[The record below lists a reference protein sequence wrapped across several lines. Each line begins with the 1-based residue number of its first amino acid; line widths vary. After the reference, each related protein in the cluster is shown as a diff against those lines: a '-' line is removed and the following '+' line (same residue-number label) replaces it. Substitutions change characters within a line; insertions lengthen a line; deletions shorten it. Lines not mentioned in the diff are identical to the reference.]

1 MTKLKPIDELA
12 AEIKRLRAEGKTV
25 AHCHGVFDVLHV
37 GHVRHLKAAKQ
48 LGDVLVVSLTAD
60 RFVNKGPGRPAF
72 NQILRAEMVGALDV
86 VDYVAIN
93 EEPHAVNLIKKLG
106 PNIYVK
112 GSDYV
117 RPEDDPT
124 GMITAEKE
132 AVASVGGRMQFTD
145 EIVFSSSALIN
156 KHFDIFPPAT
166 QGWLDGFR
174 ERHSL
179 DEVLSYLDKAARLNG
194 VVIGEPIVDE
204 YVFCEAMGKAT
215 KDPMIASLFQ
225 SMESYAGGSLA
236 VANHL
241 AGVINRVDLVGE
253 IGELERREDFMRSR
267 LSPGVTPYF
276 MTRAGAPTIHKRR
289 FVDHYTQSRL
299 FELYMMRDG
308 DAQEHEVA
316 ALEAVLRARLT
327 HADIAVVADYGHG
340 MIADSLALALGRESK
355 FLALNVQANAGNR
368 GLNTIRRYGR
378 ADYVCLAMHEVVMET
393 RERNLSVEQLVP
405 AMLDMFD
412 CDKFTVTRGR
422 LGTLH
427 FDREGNVVQAP
438 ALAGHVVDRV
448 GAGDALL
455 SVTSPLVA
463 VGAPW
468 EIVGFL
474 GNIAGGILVSD
485 LGNRLA
491 IGRASIVK
499 AATALLK

>member
-1 MTKLKPIDELA
+1 MTKLKLIDALA
-12 AEIKRLRAEGKTV
+12 AETKRLRAEGKTV

-37 GHVRHLKAAKQ
+37 GHVRHLKAAKK
-48 LGDVLVVSLTAD
+48 LGDVLVVTLTAD

-72 NQILRAEMVGALDV
+72 NQTLRAEMISALDI

-93 EEPHAVNLIKKLG
+93 EEPHAVNLIKKIA

-124 GMITAEKE
+124 GMITAERE
-132 AVASVGGRMQFTD
+132 AVDSVGGRMQFTD

-156 KHFDIFPPAT
+156 KHFDVFPPAT
-166 QGWLDGFR
+166 RGWLDGFR
-174 ERHSL
+174 ERYTL
-179 DEVLSYLDKAARLNG
+179 DEVLSYLDKASSLNG
-194 VVIGEPIVDE
+194 VVVGEPIIDE

-225 SMESYAGGSLA
+225 SIETYAGGSLA

-241 AGVINRVDLVGE
+241 AGIIDRVDLVAE
-253 IGELERREDFMRSR
+253 IGELERREEFMRSR
-267 LSPGVTPYF
+267 LSPRITPYF

-299 FELYMMRDG
+299 FELYVMRDG
-308 DAQEHEVA
+308 DAQPHEVA
-316 ALEAVLRARLT
+316 ALDSVVRGRLEA
-327 HADIAVVADYGHG
+327 ADIVVVADYGHG
-340 MIADSLALALGRESK
+340 MIAGPLASTLSKESK

-393 RERNLSVEQLVP
+393 RERNLSVERLIE
-405 AMLDMFD
+405 AMLDEFD
-412 CDKFTVTRGR
+412 CDRFTVTRGR

-455 SVTSPLVA
+455 SITSPLVA